1 MNFNTQLLHGKS
13 VGAYSFGATLPSIS
27 QVSAYTYETSE
38 QLEKVC
44 QNKAAG
50 FAYTRIGNPTVAA
63 FERRICE
70 MEGGFSATACAS
82 GLSTVVFSLL
92 NILQSGDEIIAS
104 SGVFG
109 GTIDV
114 FRDLLNFGIKVH
126 YVSYLSEETIAP
138 LLNENTK
145 AVFGE
150 VISNPGLDVIDVS
163 AVAAFV
169 HTHQIPLILDSTTA
183 TPLLIRPLK
192 LGADVVVH
200 SSSKYIN
207 GSGNSIGGVIVDG
220 GKFRWDPKRYPVLT
234 EYKKFGPAAYT
245 ARLKNDTLRN
255 FGSCMAPMNAYLNTV
270 GLETMG
276 LRVQKECENA
286 FALAKA
292 LEQLPDVTVNY
303 PLLETSPYQKLTE
316 EQFGGYG
323 GAILSLRVG
332 SKERAY
338 RLMNHLKF
346 AHIATNIGDLR
357 TLVIHPASTIYIHS
371 TEEMMH
377 AAGVYDDLIRVSVG
391 IEDADDLI
399 ADFTQAIKHAD
410 EEAE

>member
-1 MNFNTQLLHGKS
+1 M
-13 VGAYSFGATLPSIS
+13 GAYSFGATLPSIS

-44 QNKAAG
+44 QNRAAG
-50 FAYTRIGNPTVAA
+50 FAYTRIGNQTVAA

-82 GLSTVVFSLL
+82 GLSAVVFSLL

-114 FRDLLNFGIKVH
+114 FRDLQNFGIQVH
-126 YVSYLSEETIAP
+126 YIPYLSEENITP
-138 LLNENTK
+138 LLNDKTR

-169 HTHQIPLILDSTTA
+169 HTHQVPLILDSTTA

-207 GSGNSIGGVIVDG
+207 GSGNSISGIIVDG
-220 GKFRWDPKRYPVLT
+220 GKFKWDKDRYLAMK
-234 EYKKFGPAAYT
+234 EYSKYGKFAYT
-245 ARLKNDTLRN
+245 ARLRNDVWRN
-255 FGSCMAPMNAYLNTV
+255 MGGCLAPMNAYLNIL
-270 GLETMG
+270 GLETLGIRMKV
-276 LRVQKECENA
+276 LCQNA
-286 FALAKA
+286 LTLAKA
-292 LEQLPDVTVNY
+292 LEELAGITVNY
-303 PLLETSPYQKLTE
+303 PGLESSPYKPLVD
-316 EQFGGYG
+316 EQFGGLG
-323 GAILSLRVG
+323 GAILTIRAGSREKAFKLINSL
-332 SKERAY
+332 KY
-338 RLMNHLKF
+338 

-357 TLVIHPASTIYIHS
+357 TLVIHPSSTIYLHS
-371 TEEMMH
+371 TKEEQEH
-377 AAGVYDDLIRVSVG
+377 AGVYEDTIRISVG
-391 IEDADDLI
+391 IEDVEDLI
-399 ADFTQAIKHAD
+399 ADFTQAI
-410 EEAE
+410 ENI

>member
-44 QNKAAG
+44 QNRAAG

-82 GLSTVVFSLL
+82 GLSAVVFSLL

-114 FRDLLNFGIKVH
+114 FRDLQNFGIQVH
-126 YVSYLSEETIAP
+126 YIPYLSEENITP
-138 LLNENTK
+138 LLNDKTR

-169 HTHQIPLILDSTTA
+169 HTHQVPLILDSTTA

-207 GSGNSIGGVIVDG
+207 GSGNSISGIIVDG
-220 GKFRWDPKRYPVLT
+220 GKFKWDKDRYPAMK
-234 EYKKFGPAAYT
+234 EYSKYGKFAYT
-245 ARLKNDTLRN
+245 ASLRN
-255 FGSCMAPMNAYLNTV
+255 DVWRNMGGCLAPMNAYLNIL
-270 GLETMG
+270 GLETLGIRMKV
-276 LRVQKECENA
+276 LCHNA
-286 FALAKA
+286 LTLAKA
-292 LEQLPDVTVNY
+292 LEELAGITVNY
-303 PLLETSPYQKLTE
+303 PGLESSPYKPLVD
-316 EQFGGYG
+316 EQFGGLG
-323 GAILSLRVG
+323 GAILTIRAGSREKAFKLINSL
-332 SKERAY
+332 KY
-338 RLMNHLKF
+338 

-357 TLVIHPASTIYIHS
+357 TLVIHPSSTIYLHS
-371 TEEMMH
+371 TKEEQEH
-377 AAGVYDDLIRVSVG
+377 AGVYEDTIRISVG
-391 IEDADDLI
+391 IEDVEDLI
-399 ADFTQAIKHAD
+399 ADFTQAI
-410 EEAE
+410 ENI